1 MSSSLLSGFLRFQ
14 RSVDLAPPVSSDL
27 RPVDLVAA
35 FGAFS
40 PSVARAWQ
48 ASFLAALP
56 ASIAV
61 RLLTQARQGTV
72 AAGEIFYR
80 GAYHEEMGMLA
91 LVAEG
96 RLRIYLQT
104 ETGRQVTMHYH
115 HPGAVVG
122 SPALLLAGAPN
133 ASEQTRRPW
142 LMLGGDRVYG
152 EALQDTVLLRLSPM
166 QFLELARTDVSV
178 AWALAGDLGQRAMAS
193 QQMLADDLFLSVR
206 ARGARPLIE
215 MAVANDEVLVVSAN
229 HQAIADAIGSVREVV
244 SRALGNMRDD
254 GLITRHGPDT
264 VLLDVERLEV
274 IA

>member
-1 MSSSLLSGFLRFQ
+1 M
-14 RSVDLAPPVSSDL
+14 SSDL
-27 RPVDLVAA
+27 RPVDLAAA
-35 FGAFS
+35 FAAFS
-40 PSVARAWQ
+40 PSVERAWQ
-48 ASFLAALP
+48 ASFLSALP
-56 ASIAV
+56 ASVAV
-61 RLLTQARQGTV
+61 RLLAQARQGTV

-91 LVAEG
+91 VVAEG

-142 LMLGGDRVYG
+142 LLLGGDRVYG
-152 EALQDTVLLRLSPM
+152 EALQDTVLLRLSPT

-206 ARGARPLIE
+206 ARVARHLIE
-215 MAVANDEVLVVSAN
+215 MAVAKDELLVVSAN

-244 SRALGNMRDD
+244 SRTLVGLRQEGVVERRGNE
-254 GLITRHGPDT
+254 T
-264 VLLDVERLEV
+264 VLVDPS
-274 IA
+274 